1 MLPPRWQRV
10 LDDLDR
16 CEEESESIREAP
28 MLGRFVVMSR
38 IGSGGMGAVFEA
50 IDPDLDRT
58 VALKICKLPPDA
70 AAGMIEH
77 EARCLAQLAH
87 PNVVMIYD
95 VVRDGP
101 DLILVMEYVKGQTL
115 RAWLRTTAPTWPTIL
130 DRYTDAAHGLMAAHE
145 QRLEHGDFKPDNVL
159 VGDDGRVRVID
170 FGIARHS
177 YDLVDDQ
184 LDLERRGTRSYMA
197 PERLR
202 EEGGGMR
209 ADIYS
214 FCVSVWESLYGARPY
229 QGETVAALLDAIETG
244 QPRKATTALGVPA
257 AIESVIRRGLSERA
271 SERPSSMVTLVGALN
286 RAREADERR
295 RVRRRRWFWGGLGGV
310 IGIGVFFVLRR
321 EPRLVEPEP
330 VAVVFEEPQP
340 DAIAQTLALA
350 VDAMHEGLPDSAIQY
365 LELARKRAHM
375 DDDDVALRRVAEQAE
390 ALGDEFALRGDK
402 LRAQQSW
409 DIAYEIAGALH
420 DQATVERLNLK
431 HTPRRQNK

>member
-16 CEEESESIREAP
+16 CAGASETIREAP

-50 IDPDLDRT
+50 IDPELDRT

-70 AAGMIEH
+70 AAGLIEH

-87 PNVVMIYD
+87 PNVVVIHD

-101 DLILVMEYVKGQTL
+101 DLILVMEFVKGQTL
-115 RAWLRTTAPTWPTIL
+115 REWLRTTMPSWPTIL

-145 QRLEHGDFKPDNVL
+145 QGLEHGDFKPDNVL

-202 EEGGGMR
+202 EEEGGVR

-229 QGETVAALLDAIETG
+229 QGETAAALLDAIETG

-257 AIESVIRRGLSERA
+257 AIESVIRRGLSERP
-271 SERPSSMVTLVGALN
+271 SERPSSMVTLIATLN
-286 RAREADERR
+286 RAREADEHRR
-295 RVRRRRWFWGGLGGV
+295 ARRRRWLWGGLGGL
-310 IGIGVFFVLRR
+310 IGLGLFVVLRR
-321 EPRLVEPEP
+321 EPQLVEPEP
-330 VAVVFEEPQP
+330 VAVVLEEP
-340 DAIAQTLALA
+340 DAIGQTLALA